1 MTTISAIAV
10 VMAIVQFVKNIFP
23 FIQGNIARALVIVVS
38 VAVTLYKFIGEGLP
52 LNLVAVMFLTCVIVG
67 ALSAY
72 SLVKVAGGNGT
83 NK

>member
-1 MTTISAIAV
+1 MTTVSAIAV

-23 FIQGNIARALVIVVS
+23 FIQGNTARGLVIIVS

-52 LNLVAVMFLTCVIVG
+52 LNLVAVMFLVCVIVG